1 VERGPPAGRDAGE
14 MPNVAAVVLAAGGSS
29 RLGQPKQLL
38 TFRGETLVR
47 RAVRAA
53 AEAECA
59 PIVVVVGETREAIER
74 SLDIR
79 DSRISSSFGQERVGL
94 ASAKASARAS
104 AKASASPSASPSTVG
119 AAVDRKL
126 TVVENEEWQRG
137 IGTSIRRGLERLPKD
152 VEAAVLLTCDQP
164 FLDAAIVRQ
173 LIAAHEETDKPIIA
187 SSYANTLGVP
197 ALFDRSCF
205 DALLA
210 LPDATG
216 AKAFILSRRNDV
228 TSVPFARGEIDID
241 TPGDLERLTRL

>member
-1 VERGPPAGRDAGE
+1 MR
-14 MPNVAAVVLAAGGSS
+14 NVAAVVLAAGGSS

-38 TFRGETLVR
+38 MFRGETLVR

-53 AEAECA
+53 AEAGCA
-59 PIVVVVGETREAIER
+59 PILVVVGATGEEIAA

-79 DSRISSSFGQERVGL
+79 ESRISSSSLQVGQRRTATGQEGV
-94 ASAKASARAS
+94 AR
-104 AKASASPSASPSTVG
+104 P
-119 AAVDRKL
+119 RL
-126 TVVENEEWQRG
+126 VENGDWRRG
-137 IGTSIRRGLERLPKD
+137 IGTSIRRGLEQLPKD

-173 LIAAHEETDKPIIA
+173 LIVAQEETGRPIVA

-197 ALFDRSCF
+197 AVFDRCCF

-216 AKAFILSRRNDV
+216 AKAFILSRRGEV
-228 TSVPFARGEIDID
+228 ASIPFERGEIDID
-241 TPGDLERLTRL
+241 TPEDLDRLTPL